1 MWGRAKDAVDPIGML
16 LDVLVELD
24 REQPRLEG
32 VRGVNAIFEGGV
44 VRGSVANRVWPA
56 HGHEPAAIGMS
67 TMAHH
72 HALSASY
79 FTNS

>member
-1 MWGRAKDAVDPIGML
+1 MLGCVEDSLDPVRMI
-16 LDVLVELD
+16 LDVVVELD
-24 REQPRLEG
+24 REQPRLES